1 MVEDQ
6 AINRQDIEMHP
17 HLQEEGLQAEVAVT
31 MHQVHQ
37 VDQLQHHVDQL
48 QVHTEIQNQQHE

>member
-1 MVEDQ
+1 MVEDLN
-6 AINRQDIEMHP
+6 INHQDIEMHP

-31 MHQVHQ
+31 MHQHQ
-37 VDQLQHHVDQL
+37 VDQLQHQVDQL